1 MLLFQSIFTSLIL
14 LHKYIVHALEAKC
27 ETLFHQTEKKKFDF
41 GNSPN
46 LSIRIEGCRKSVEF
60 TSYKQIDQLTLLWSK
75 KWDFYPQMASNF
87 EENSIISEVFK
98 RGFKYLVSKST
109 NFLFLSRL

>member
-1 MLLFQSIFTSLIL
+1 M
-14 LHKYIVHALEAKC
+14 YALEAEY

-46 LSIRIEGCRKSVEF
+46 LFIRIEGSRKSVEF

-75 KWDFYPQMASNF
+75 K
-87 EENSIISEVFK
+87 
-98 RGFKYLVSKST
+98 
-109 NFLFLSRL
+109 